1 MCISLEVDYVKLNW
15 KAIVVSFLVTMVIAV
30 IFSIYLPKNVG
41 LVGPIIG
48 GLIAGY
54 MVGISYT
61 DGLVNGAIPAGVAG
75 LIFTTIVVLL
85 SINTINSA
93 AMTLG
98 YTGST
103 ETLLISSIIGA
114 AFVGFALYFV
124 LGIIGS
130 MAGVFI
136 KKRNNN

>member
-1 MCISLEVDYVKLNW
+1 MKLNW
-15 KAIVVSFLVTMVIAV
+15 KAIVVSFLVTIVIAV
-30 IFSIYLPKNVG
+30 TFGVYLPKNFG
-41 LVGPIIG
+41 LIGPIIG

-93 AMTLG
+93 AITLG

-103 ETLLISSIIGA
+103 QTLLISSIIGA

-130 MAGVFI
+130 IMGVYI

>member
-1 MCISLEVDYVKLNW
+1 VRLNW
-15 KAIVVSFLVTMVIAV
+15 KAILVSFLVTMVIAV
-30 IFSIYLPKNVG
+30 IFNIYLPKNAG
-41 LVGPIIG
+41 LIGPIIG

-54 MVGISYT
+54 MVGVSYT
-61 DGLVNGAIPAGVAG
+61 DGLVNGAIPAGLAG
-75 LIFTTIVVLL
+75 LIFTTVVVLL
-85 SINTINSA
+85 SINTITSA

-103 ETLLISSIIGA
+103 ETLLITSIIGA

-130 MAGVFI
+130 MVGVFI

>member
-1 MCISLEVDYVKLNW
+1 VYFSGVDMVKLNW
-15 KAIVVSFLVTMVIAV
+15 KAIVVSFLVTIVIAV
-30 IFSIYLPKNVG
+30 IFGIYLPKNVG
-41 LVGPIIG
+41 LIGPIIS

-54 MVGISYT
+54 MVGTSYT
-61 DGLVNGAIPAGVAG
+61 NGLVNGAIPAGVAG
-75 LIFTTIVVLL
+75 LIFTTVVVLL
-85 SINTINSA
+85 SINTISSA

-103 ETLLISSIIGA
+103 ETLIISSIIGA

-130 MAGVFI
+130 MVGVFI
-136 KKRNNN
+136 KKRDNN

>member
-1 MCISLEVDYVKLNW
+1 MVKLNW

-30 IFSIYLPKNVG
+30 IFGIYLPKNVG
-41 LVGPIIG
+41 LIGPIIG

-54 MVGISYT
+54 MVGTSYT

-75 LIFTTIVVLL
+75 LIFTTVVVLL
-85 SINTINSA
+85 SINTISSA

-130 MAGVFI
+130 IVGIFI
-136 KKRNNN
+136 KKREIIKLNSK

>member
-1 MCISLEVDYVKLNW
+1 MKLNW
-15 KAIVVSFLVTMVIAV
+15 KAILVSFLVTIVIAV
-30 IFSIYLPKNVG
+30 IFGIYLPKNAG
-41 LVGPIIG
+41 LIGPIIG

-61 DGLVNGAIPAGVAG
+61 DGLVNGAIPAGIAG
-75 LIFTTIVVLL
+75 LIFTTAVVLL
-85 SINTINSA
+85 SINTISNA
-93 AMTLG
+93 AITLG

-103 ETLLISSIIGA
+103 ETLLITSIIGA

-136 KKRNNN
+136 KKRNNS

>member
-1 MCISLEVDYVKLNW
+1 MKLNW

-30 IFSIYLPKNVG
+30 IFGVYLPKNVG
-41 LVGPIIG
+41 LIGPIIG

-54 MVGISYT
+54 MVGTSYT

-75 LIFTTIVVLL
+75 LIFTTLVVLL
-85 SINTINSA
+85 SINTISSA

-130 MAGVFI
+130 IVGIFI